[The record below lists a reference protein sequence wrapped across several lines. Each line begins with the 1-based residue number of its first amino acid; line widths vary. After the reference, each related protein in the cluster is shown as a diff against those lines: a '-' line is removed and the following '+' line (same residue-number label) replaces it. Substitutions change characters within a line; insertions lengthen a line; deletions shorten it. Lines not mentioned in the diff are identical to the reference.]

1 MISSLGKVSKMAQKK
16 KDLDMTDLRIL
27 EELQKNARASF
38 TEIGASVCLSAPAV
52 RDRIKQMEEDGL
64 ISGYKAILNHSLL
77 GKPIKAMITVQVK
90 REHGR
95 WRVPDSNVVRLFSLL
110 PEVIRFWSVTGDL
123 DYIVEVAMPSMKNLE
138 DLHRKLET
146 LGIFTTYMILEC
158 SGEPSMR
165 SPGAS

>member
-1 MISSLGKVSKMAQKK
+1 MISSLGKVNKMAQKK

-52 RDRIKQMEEDGL
+52 RDRIRRMEDDGL
-64 ISGYKAILNHSLL
+64 ISGYKVILDHSLL
-77 GKPIKAMITVQVK
+77 GKPIRAMITVQVK

-95 WRVPDSNVVRLFSLL
+95 WRVPDSDVVKLFRLL
-110 PEVIRFWSVTGDL
+110 PEVIRYWSVTGDL
-123 DYIVEVAMPSMKNLE
+123 DYIVEVALPSMKILE

-146 LGIFTTYMILEC
+146 LGTFTTYMILEC
-158 SGEPSMR
+158 SGEPSVI
-165 SPGAS
+165 SPSAS